1 MQWNQP
7 QSNNNVGSGV
17 QWNTQSPT
25 DGPGSAWNTGSAT
38 GSGMQWGQGGS
49 SPANSAFAGD
59 QNNSSFASPFA
70 GGGSTET
77 PFSSFNR
84 SSPESSGT
92 FDAPNV
98 SNSIPFT
105 PALDPFA
112 SSEQK
117 KRPRWGVI
125 VGVILLLIVLV
136 GASVG
141 GVIYFTRGD
150 NNAANQGNTPATTTL
165 KPLPTPTSKPLFSD
179 TFANNNN
186 GWRLEKDE
194 KGAFAV
200 SLGKNA
206 LTLADNDNKIL
217 WEMLPNTKRYGD
229 FQLFVNTTLTKGD
242 ANNGGGG
249 YGVYVRSASTQS
261 GDLSTYYR
269 FELYGDGSYSIF
281 KGQSDPANGKV
292 LAPKEIVAN
301 TQHPAIQTMGK
312 QNQLVIKA
320 KGPNITFIVNGQ
332 TIKSISDSS
341 YLSGSIALFV
351 SNLPNTKP
359 GAEAQFSN
367 LGIYPAE

>member
-1 MQWNQP
+1 
-7 QSNNNVGSGV
+7 
-17 QWNTQSPT
+17 
-25 DGPGSAWNTGSAT
+25 
-38 GSGMQWGQGGS
+38 MQWGQASS
-49 SPANSAFAGD
+49 SPANSTFAGS
-59 QNNSSFASPFA
+59 QNNSSFSSPFA
-70 GGGSTET
+70 GGGSSET
-77 PFSSFNR
+77 PFSTFNR
-84 SSPESSGT
+84 ASTENSST
-92 FDAPNV
+92 FDTPNV

-112 SSEQK
+112 SSAQK
-117 KRPRWGVI
+117 KRPRWGMI
-125 VGVILLLIVLV
+125 IGAILLLIVII

-141 GVIYFTRGD
+141 GVVYFSRGD
-150 NNAANQGNTPATTTL
+150 NTTTQGNTPTTNTL
-165 KPLPTPTSKPLFSD
+165 KPLPTPASKPLFSD
-179 TFANNNN
+179 TFVNNNN

-206 LTLADNDNKIL
+206 LTLADNNNKIL

-229 FQLFVNTTLTKGD
+229 FQLFVNATLTKGD
-242 ANNGGGG
+242 PNNGGGG

-261 GDLSTYYR
+261 GDLATYYR

-292 LAPKEIVAN
+292 LTPKEIVAN
-301 TQHPAIQTMGK
+301 TQYPAIQTMGK

-320 KGPNITFIVNGQ
+320 KGPNIVFIVNGQ

-359 GAEAQFSN
+359 GAEVQYSN